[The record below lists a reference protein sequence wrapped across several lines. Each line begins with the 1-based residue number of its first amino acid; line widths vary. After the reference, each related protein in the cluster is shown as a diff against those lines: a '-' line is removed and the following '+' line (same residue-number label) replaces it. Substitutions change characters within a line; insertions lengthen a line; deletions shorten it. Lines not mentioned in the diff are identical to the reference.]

1 MPFDIVIRGGR
12 VVDGTGSPWR
22 LEDVGIR
29 KGKIAKLG
37 RVGRVESANSINAS
51 GKYVAPGFIDIHTHS
66 DIGILIEPTA
76 ECAVRQGVTT
86 HVIGNCGDSPAP
98 ISEEYREL
106 AVRRFEYYAQ
116 AQDWKWSTYRE
127 YLDFTAAQG
136 VGINIAGLV
145 GHGSVRLAT
154 MGFEERP
161 PHPEELRA
169 MKAHVDE
176 AMRAGAYGLTPALAN
191 PPGSF
196 APTGEFA
203 GLPGVAAAR
212 GGSSPAP
219 FRGGRQTSVAGV
231 RECIDIGEQAGCP
244 VQISH
249 NNPKYG

>member
-66 DIGILIEPTA
+66 DIGILAEPTA

-98 ISEEYREL
+98 ISDEYREL
-106 AVRRFEYYAQ
+106 AVRRFEYYSNAR
-116 AQDWKWSTYRE
+116 DWRWSTYRE
-127 YLDFTAAQG
+127 YLDLAERQG
-136 VGINIAGLV
+136 VGINLAGLV
-145 GHGSVRLAT
+145 GHGAIRLAV

-161 PHPEELRA
+161 PTRGELNA
-169 MKAHVDE
+169 MMGHAEE
-176 AMRAGAYGLTPALAN
+176 AMRSGAFGMSTGLVY
-191 PPGSF
+191 PPG
-196 APTGEFA
+196 
-203 GLPGVAAAR
+203 
-212 GGSSPAP
+212 
-219 FRGGRQTSVAGV
+219 
-231 RECIDIGEQAGCP
+231 
-244 VQISH
+244 
-249 NNPKYG
+249 